1 MSHLKEKKAWLAWM
15 KMRALRDRLI
25 KTRQHKSPLFPRV
38 SSANAYELADRMQYD
53 LQDMSPYGHSL
64 VWGSEGDRFT
74 KMWKKRNSRKTLA
87 HRSR

>member
-15 KMRALRDRLI
+15 KMRALRDQAI
-25 KTRQHKSPLFPRV
+25 KTGKRHSPVFPRV
-38 SSANAYELADRMQYD
+38 SSATAYELADRMQYE

-64 VWGSEGDRFT
+64 VWGYEGDRLT

-87 HRSR
+87 RRSR